1 MLPRFV
7 MTAVQAE
14 RMGAMCDSARTH
26 VNELLVLL
34 SKSKMLHIL
43 YILNCD
49 PKPMRFSEIKRRV
62 DSSSTTVTRRLG
74 ELEQHELV
82 IRTVY
87 PTVPSTVE
95 YSLTPAAIALRPSL
109 ESLFD
114 WVLDFANE
122 SQN

>member
-1 MLPRFV
+1 M
-7 MTAVQAE
+7 ASIQAE
-14 RMGAMCDSARTH
+14 RIGSMCDSARIH
-26 VNELLVLL
+26 VNELLALL

-43 YILNCD
+43 YTLNCD

-62 DSSSTTVTRRLG
+62 DSSSTTVTRILG

-122 SQN
+122 LQN

>member
-1 MLPRFV
+1 M
-7 MTAVQAE
+7 ASIQAE
-14 RMGAMCDSARTH
+14 RIGSMCDSARIH
-26 VNELLVLL
+26 VNELLALL

-43 YILNCD
+43 YTLNCD

-95 YSLTPAAIALRPSL
+95 YSLTPAAIAVRPSL

-114 WVLDFANE
+114 LVLDFANE
-122 SQN
+122 LQN